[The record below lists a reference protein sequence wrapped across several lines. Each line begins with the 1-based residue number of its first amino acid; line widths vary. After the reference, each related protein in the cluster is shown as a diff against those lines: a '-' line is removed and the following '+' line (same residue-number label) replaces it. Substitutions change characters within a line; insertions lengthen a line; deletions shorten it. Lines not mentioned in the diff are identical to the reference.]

1 MVNKVNII
9 NYFYKNK
16 SNIFLAILFFVFVN
30 ILIKSEILYNFIWG
44 SHYGLFG
51 DHNYDISWLKWNYL
65 GFDVL
70 QDNNN
75 LFDKLDYGPIFLVL
89 PFNFKLEIFYL
100 NYLPYITIALLL
112 FSITFLISPQ
122 NKIEYIVVFLSIFNP
137 STLLLIER
145 MNFDIFIFLIA
156 IFIIFNRFYFVNWIL
171 IFFLSLVKFYPV
183 VLGLNMILENK
194 NRKLLTLILI
204 ILGISLLSIL
214 YVYFNFEKYRIVFES
229 MGGWKAGYHFLFSL
243 KTIPKVLKY
252 LFHWNYIFLVIV
264 FLILFTMLSIYFYKL
279 IKKNNLTDLIDIY
292 SSETKLFLLGSY
304 ILLIFYIVFSNYVYR
319 EIFLIILFPLLLQ
332 LYNTKSINFLTFFI
346 YLIIF
351 RYIFLFIYG
360 YINVH
365 DNITHINDVRYFSN
379 EFLFVITIKG
389 IIDIFL
395 MSFIGSILFSISKK
409 FIAMYQIIDRK

>member
-1 MVNKVNII
+1 VFNKVNII
-9 NYFYKNK
+9 NYFNKNK
-16 SNIFLAILFFVFVN
+16 SNIFLAILFIVLIN

-44 SHYGLFG
+44 SQYGLFG
-51 DHNYDISWLKWNYL
+51 DHKYDISWLKWNYL

-100 NYLPYITIALLL
+100 NYLPYIAITLLL
-112 FSITFLISPQ
+112 FSIIFLTRPQ

-145 MNFDIFIFLIA
+145 MNFDIFIFLIT

-171 IFFLSLVKFYPV
+171 ILFLSLVKFYPV
-183 VLGLNMILENK
+183 VLGLNTILENK
-194 NRKLLTLILI
+194 NRKFITLIFI
-204 ILGISLLSIL
+204 ILGIALSAIL
-214 YVYFNFEKYRIVFES
+214 YIYFNFEKYQIVFES

-319 EIFLIILFPLLLQ
+319 EIFLIILFPLLFKI
-332 LYNTKSINFLTFFI
+332 YNNKNIKLLTYFI

-351 RYIFLFIYG
+351 RYLFLFIYG

-365 DNITHINDVRYFSN
+365 DDITHINDVRYFS
-379 EFLFVITIKG
+379 EKFLFVITFKG
-389 IIDIFL
+389 ILDIFL
-395 MSFIGSILFSISKK
+395 MSCIGSFLFLISKK
-409 FIAMYQIIDRK
+409 FIHQFKFR